1 MKSEKPYV
9 LLSDLH
15 FHSWSTFSTINE
27 DGVNSRLQIIIDEVV
42 RAKKELVKADGD
54 TMVLAG
60 DLFHT
65 RGSISPEVLN
75 PVIEMFESIRDEGVT
90 VCAIPGNHDLSSKDS
105 SWLTNAA
112 SALIPAGVKM
122 AHQTTV
128 TPDMVLVPWFS
139 SIGELKKELE
149 RHISPDKDAIIHAP
163 VDDIIPG
170 LPSHG
175 LDDAYLSGLGYR
187 RVFSGHYHNFKSFG
201 NGVYSIG
208 ATTHQTWSDVDSK
221 AGFLL
226 VYPDSVR
233 RFDSH
238 APKFVNIYGDMDDEE
253 MMICDGNY
261 CRVKIGKATP
271 AEINDIRQEL
281 ISYGAKGVVIQA
293 VRQTEIEE
301 RDASVVGSVTTLNQ
315 SVAAY
320 VEDKFGKNEAL
331 IKLCDAILEEVEE
344 VE

>member
-1 MKSEKPYV
+1 MSKKPYC
-9 LLSDLH
+9 LISDTH
-15 FHSWSTFSTINE
+15 YHDWSTFSQVNE
-27 DGVNSRLQIIIDEVV
+27 DGVNSRLQIILNETR
-42 RAKKELVKADGD
+42 RAANELKKAGGD
-54 TMVLAG
+54 TIIHAG
-60 DLFHT
+60 DWFHT
-65 RGSISPEVLN
+65 RGSVKPEVLN
-75 PVIEMFESIRDEGVT
+75 PVISLYEELIDGGIKIYG
-90 VCAIPGNHDLSSKDS
+90 IPGNHDLSSVNS

-112 SALIPAGVKM
+112 SALMPAGVVM
-122 AHQTTV
+122 AN
-128 TPDMVLVPWFS
+128 DVLATEASAVIIPWQS
-139 SIGELKKELE
+139 SLDDLRKKLE
-149 RHISPDKDAIIHAP
+149 KSAGPERDAIIHAP
-163 VDDIIPG
+163 VDGVIAG
-170 LPSHG
+170 LPDHG
-175 LDDAYLSGLGYR
+175 LNDSYLSGLGYR
-187 RVFSGHYHNFKSFG
+187 RVMAGHYHNFKNFG

-208 ATTHQTWSDVDSK
+208 ALCPQTWSDVGSK

-281 ISYGAKGVVIQA
+281 IGYGAKGVVIQA
-293 VRQTEIEE
+293 VKQTEIEE
-301 RDASVVGSVTTLNQ
+301 RDASVVGGIATLNQ

-331 IKLCDAILEEVEE
+331 TKLCDTILEEVEE